1 MLKFAPAIGHHSC
14 SVHTTFHRHSLQP
27 LLCGPIRGQGLGIGT
42 MESGIEN
49 PPEAVGVSQTA
60 QDYIDAQRQL
70 EIEAREILPYSFDTC
85 TKPLGPLRQLVFACM
100 KCTSDGSS
108 PAGICYSCSISCH
121 GSHGE
126 LVELFSKRNFECD
139 CGTTRMPGSHCH
151 LRKTQEDSAAQGNS
165 YNQNFQN
172 LFCKSERYEVEN
184 ELGTMYQ
191 CLLGDRCGEDWF
203 HDRCILGLPPGG
215 PADSDAGG
223 SDHLQGFPDEDSFE
237 YFICW
242 KCTSANPWL
251 LKYAGTP
258 GFLEPVVCREDII
271 ACSPS
276 QSAVTVSKKRK
287 ASAISS
293 DDSGAG
299 ANSESANHTSGSLV
313 VSQGPIGVKANLT
326 EPCKLLQREYP
337 GLADKKV
344 SLFLRSDFR
353 DHLCHCTSCLEKI
366 GNHKCLLEE
375 EVTHEPPL
383 DSDAGES
390 EGHSSLLDAGEKA
403 LGTIDRIRAIE
414 GVMAYNTLKEKV
426 KEFLQ
431 PFAEGK
437 RVVCQEDVKK
447 YFEELKGGSKA
458 TEGDEVSRK

>member
-1 MLKFAPAIGHHSC
+1 
-14 SVHTTFHRHSLQP
+14 
-27 LLCGPIRGQGLGIGT
+27 
-42 MESGIEN
+42 MELETGNS
-49 PPEAVGVSQTA
+49 PEEISISQTA

-85 TKPLGPLRQLVFACM
+85 TKPLGPLRQLIFACM

-139 CGTTRMPGSHCH
+139 CGTTRMPGSCCN
-151 LRKTQEDSAAQGNS
+151 LRKTEDDHPAQGNS
-165 YNQNFQN
+165 YNQNFRN
-172 LFCKSERYEVEN
+172 LFCKSERYEAES

-203 HDRCILGLPPGG
+203 HDRCILGLPSDGS
-215 PADSDAGG
+215 ADSGEDDSG
-223 SDHLQGFPDEDSFE
+223 DLQGFPDENSFE

-242 KCTSANPWL
+242 RCISTNSWL

-258 GFLEPVVCREDII
+258 GFLEPVICREDTV
-271 ACSPS
+271 ACRE
-276 QSAVTVSKKRK
+276 QSRVAIVSRKRK

-293 DDSGAG
+293 DDNAADADSETANRAG
-299 ANSESANHTSGSLV
+299 GPSMPAPESASAE
-313 VSQGPIGVKANLT
+313 ANLT
-326 EPCKLLQREYP
+326 KPCKLPQREYP
-337 GLADKKV
+337 DLADKKV

-353 DHLCHCTSCLEKI
+353 GHLCRCVSCFENLK
-366 GNHKCLLEE
+366 NHKCLLEE
-375 EVTHEPPL
+375 ETTHEPPL

-390 EGHSSLLDAGEKA
+390 TGHDSLLDAGEKA
-403 LGTIDRIRAIE
+403 LSTIDRIRAIE
-414 GVMAYNTLKEKV
+414 GVMAYNMLKEKV

-431 PFAEGK
+431 PFAEEK

-458 TEGDEVSRK
+458 TQSPKDQS